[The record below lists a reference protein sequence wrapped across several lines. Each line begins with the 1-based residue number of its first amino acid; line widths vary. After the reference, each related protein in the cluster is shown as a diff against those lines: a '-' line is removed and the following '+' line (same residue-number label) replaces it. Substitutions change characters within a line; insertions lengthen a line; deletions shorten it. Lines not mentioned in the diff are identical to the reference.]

1 MSHALARLA
10 APCAIGLRLTLGA
23 TLLLAGCLPQN
34 PFRSRKKSAP
44 ITAVD
49 AARIRAD
56 VAWLAD
62 DAREGRATG
71 TPGNDAAAAWLA
83 ARYDSLGI
91 APGVPGY
98 LQRFTARPAAHAGA
112 GIAAELPTQNV
123 VAMIP
128 GSDPALRGQWVV
140 IGAHYDHLGRST
152 FGATDPQAGDAIRNG
167 ADDNASGTAAVLE
180 LAHMLRR
187 RPLRRSV
194 MFVHFSGE
202 EQGLLGSRHF
212 VEGSPVP
219 LDSVQAMLNFDMVG
233 RLTNGKLIVN
243 GVGTATELRAILDS
257 ANAHGTPPLDVTA
270 NPDGFGPSD
279 HSSFF
284 ARNIPVLHFF
294 TNVHA
299 DYHAA
304 TDDAGRVDAEGTARV
319 VLLAWRMVREI
330 GDRELRLG
338 FRRGTQGPPALR
350 TGAGRD
356 VWLGSVPDMAAGA
369 PGAVKGL
376 RLAGITPGSPAER
389 AGLAAGDVIV
399 EFDGKPVTDLY
410 TYSDALYAR
419 QPGDTVK
426 IVFLRGS
433 ERKEAQVTLGRRGQ
447 RSS

>member
-1 MSHALARLA
+1 MTPTLPPASRALTLALA
-10 APCAIGLRLTLGA
+10 AI
-23 TLLLAGCLPQN
+23 LLLGGCLPLN
-34 PFRSRKKSAP
+34 PFRTRKKSAP
-44 ITAVD
+44 VTAVD
-49 AARIRAD
+49 AARIGAD

-83 ARYDSLGI
+83 ARYESLGI

-98 LQRFTARPAAHAGA
+98 LQRFTARPAAHAGGA
-112 GIAAELPTQNV
+112 GGAALPTQNV
-123 VAMIP
+123 VATIP
-128 GSDPALRGQWVV
+128 GTDPALRGQWVV

-152 FGATDPQAGDAIRNG
+152 FGAADPQAGDAIRNG

-180 LAHMLRR
+180 LAQMLRR

-202 EQGLLGSRHF
+202 EQGLLGSQHF
-212 VEGSPVP
+212 VEASPVP
-219 LDSVQAMLNFDMVG
+219 LDSVQAMVNFDMVG
-233 RLTNGKLIVN
+233 RLTNGRLIVN
-243 GVGTATELRAILDS
+243 GVATAAELRAILDS

-304 TDDAGRVDAEGTARV
+304 TDDADKVDAAGTARV

-330 GDRELRLG
+330 GDRELRLN
-338 FRRGTQGPPALR
+338 FRRGTQAPPSMGA
-350 TGAGRD
+350 GAGRD
-356 VWLGSVPDMAAGA
+356 VWLGSVPDMAAGT
-369 PGAVKGL
+369 VKGL
-376 RLAGITPGSPAER
+376 RLAGITPGSPAEQ

-419 QPGDTVK
+419 QPGDKVK
-426 IVFLRGS
+426 IVFLRDA
-433 ERKEAQVTLGRRGQ
+433 ERREVEVTLGRRGQ